1 MRRFPKRRSARPQFE
16 QLEDRNLMSIFGVP
30 WPTGSLSLSFEPD
43 GTSINGTGSNLNSSL
58 SRSMPTGA
66 WQYQILEAFQT
77 WAVQTNLNIGLVS
90 DGGQANGVAGG
101 PTGDPRFG
109 DIRIGGLVQPNATG
123 LIETSPFSVLNGT
136 WAGDSIVNTSDAFSI
151 GGTSSSYDLFTAY
164 LHDAGIALGLGNSP
178 NMSSAMY
185 EEYEGPRTG
194 LSAEDIGNIQALYGA
209 PQADPNNNSL
219 SQATPLNVGQGV
231 QTSGDI
237 SAPQDTDFYQLNGL
251 QAGSAVAI
259 RLQTQGISLFDGRIT
274 LFQDGQAIASMAPSS
289 INQNIKFII
298 PHVNGNSTYSVEVQS
313 GVQNV
318 FGMGSY
324 QLVVKPTSSADPTG
338 DADIPVAD
346 NHSNDS
352 FSTATTLSSQPVAT
366 ASGYDYSYTATL
378 STSHDR
384 DFYQL
389 RSSQA
394 DLNRGSVMTVMVWTQ
409 SSTRV
414 DPTATV
420 YDQNYNLVPAQILVN
435 QKGEYVLQITGAT
448 SSTYYVEVQ
457 AANPNG
463 GHATGAY
470 YLGVQ
475 FGDDTVDMDSTPA
488 HSLTAANNTTDAQ
501 IVVADTRLIY
511 FANTVTGST
520 STDAARMT
528 IFNQQGKSLAS
539 ITASTGNTV
548 TVSLLLTPGVYYVGF
563 GGGQTNGNALS
574 NAGVSFTLSTLIVS
588 DPIDPDP
595 SDPIGGAGGSSGTS
609 SGGAGGSTV
618 PVSPFDITPAPL
630 PPLPPPMD

>member
-1 MRRFPKRRSARPQFE
+1 MRRFPKRRASRPCFE
-16 QLEDRNLMSIFGVP
+16 QLEDRNVMSIFGVP
-30 WPTGSLSLSFEPD
+30 WPTGNLSLSFEPD
-43 GTSINGTGSNLNSSL
+43 GTSINGTGSNLFSGLNA
-58 SRSMPTGA
+58 SMPTGA

-77 WAVQTNLNIGLVS
+77 WAVQTNLNIGLVP
-90 DGGQANGVAGG
+90 DGGQANGVPGG

-109 DIRIGGLVQPNATG
+109 DIRIGGLVQPTATG
-123 LIETSPFSVLNGT
+123 LIETAPFSVLNGT
-136 WAGDSIVNTSDAFSI
+136 WAGDSFVNTSDAFSI

-209 PQADPNNNSL
+209 PLADPNNNSL
-219 SQATPLNVGQGV
+219 SQATSLNIGQGI

-237 SAPQDTDFYQLNGL
+237 SSLQDSDFYQLSGL
-251 QAGSAVAI
+251 QAGSSVAI
-259 RLQTQGISLFDGRIT
+259 RLQTQGISLFEGRIT
-274 LFQDGQAIASMAPSS
+274 LFQNGRQIASMAPNS
-289 INQNIKFII
+289 INQNIKFMI
-298 PHVNGNSTYSVEVQS
+298 PWVDGNSTYTIEVQS

-338 DADIPVAD
+338 DASLPVVD
-346 NHSNDS
+346 NHTNDS
-352 FSTATTLSSQPVAT
+352 FSTATKLSSQPVAT

-378 STSHDR
+378 STSHDL

-414 DPTATV
+414 DPTATI
-420 YDQNYNLVPAQILVN
+420 YDANFNPVPAQILLN
-435 QKGEYVLQITGAT
+435 QKGEYVLQVTGAT

-475 FGDDTVDMDSTPA
+475 FGDNAVDLNTTPA
-488 HSLTAANNTTDAQ
+488 HALTAANNTTDAE

-511 FANTVTGST
+511 FADTVTGST

-528 IFNQQGKSLAS
+528 IFDQNGKSLAS
-539 ITASTGNTV
+539 VSASTGNTL
-548 TVSLLLTPGVYYVGF
+548 TVSLLLTPGIYYVGF
-563 GGGQTNGNALS
+563 GGGQTNGRALS
-574 NAGVSFTLSTLIVS
+574 NAGISFTLSTLIVS

-595 SDPIGGAGGSSGTS
+595 GDPIGGEGGSSGTS

-618 PVSPFDITPAPL
+618 PVSPFDIVPAPL
-630 PPLPPPMD
+630 PPLPVID